1 MTATELAH
9 ELFAHGADIGVRG
22 RGPTLD
28 LAFAAAGR
36 ALTAVI
42 TDPAAVRAVEAI
54 DVHCEAPDRDLLFV
68 AWLNEIVYQ
77 MATRR
82 MLFADFGV
90 TVSRDADGQWCLRA
104 RLHGEPVDVSR
115 HQPAVEV
122 KGATFT
128 ALEVVERD
136 GEWVAG
142 CVVDV

>member
-1 MTATELAH
+1 MTTTQAAQ

-22 RGPTLD
+22 RGRTLE
-28 LAFAAAGR
+28 LAFANAAR
-36 ALTAVI
+36 ALTTVV
-42 TDPAAVRAVEAI
+42 TDPASVRAVTTV
-54 DVHCEAPDRDLLFV
+54 DVRCGAPDCEQLFV

-77 MATRR
+77 MSTRR
-82 MLFADFGV
+82 MLFARFDVEV
-90 TVSRDADGQWCLRA
+90 TRDDAGPW
-104 RLHGEPVDVSR
+104 RLCAQLAGEPVDVAR

-128 ALEVVERD
+128 ALEVSEHD